1 LSSSDL
7 WLKWLEQLATQQGL
21 RLSLVGGAV
30 RDQLLG
36 LSQPSKDLD
45 LVVEGSRAW
54 PALELKAAVEKASS
68 LPKGFV
74 LQNSQGF
81 DAFGTAQLQL
91 LTPTGPLLCDLS
103 SARVEHYAFPGAH
116 PCVSLGSLEDDLQRR
131 DFSLNAI
138 AQRLPAKGQLL
149 LDPFHGAR
157 ALEEGQLEL
166 LHRSSLSDDPTRLV
180 RGARYGARLNLTL
193 SPDSAKQAATVLQ
206 RRPWPQDAPAL
217 AARLRMELELLFAE
231 SCWPTAVRL
240 LQQWGGLELLVPRW
254 KQLPAGGLAWLQH
267 LCQWGMALQGKT
279 SAPVPAGSLQLLG
292 LLLLAP
298 EANNEIASLGERLQ
312 LPQGLQNHLEKSLEM
327 RQWLQQ
333 LPAGL
338 DWDPSQWTR
347 ELESKGMA
355 HQPTLALL
363 VTGPNFSPWRRPL
376 LRWLWRWRLIQS
388 PVSAQELLRNGW
400 SSGPALGEELRRQ
413 RSIALNQQP

>member
-7 WLKWLEQLATQQGL
+7 WLKWLEQLASQQGL
-21 RLSLVGGAV
+21 QLSVVGGAV

-54 PALELKAAVEKASS
+54 PALELKAAVEKTSS
-68 LPKGFV
+68 LPNGFV
-74 LQNSQGF
+74 LLNSQGF

-91 LTPTGPLLCDLS
+91 STPDGPLLCDLS
-103 SARVEHYAFPGAH
+103 SARLEHYPFPGAH
-116 PCVSLGSLEDDLQRR
+116 PYVSLGSLENDLHRR
-131 DFSLNAI
+131 DFSLNAM
-138 AQRLPAKGQLL
+138 AQRLPAKGQHL

-157 ALEEGQLEL
+157 ALEARQLEL
-166 LHRSSLSDDPTRLV
+166 LHPSSLSDDPTRLV
-180 RGARYGARLNLTL
+180 RGVRYAARLNLTL

-206 RRPWPQDAPAL
+206 QWPWPQEAPAL
-217 AARLRMELELLFAE
+217 AARLRMELELLFE
-231 SCWPTAVRL
+231 EPCWPTAVRL
-240 LQQWGGLELLVPRW
+240 LQQWGGLELLFPNW
-254 KQLPAGGLAWLQH
+254 QELSSGSLAWLQH
-267 LCQWGMALQGKT
+267 LCQWGAALQSKT

-298 EANNEIASLGERLQ
+298 KANNEIASLGERLH

-338 DWDPSQWTR
+338 DWDPSQWTS
-347 ELESKGMA
+347 ELESRGTA

-388 PVSAQELLRNGW
+388 PASAQELLRDGW
-400 SSGPALGEELRRQ
+400 SSGPALGAELRRQ

>member
-1 LSSSDL
+1 M
-7 WLKWLEQLATQQGL
+7 
-21 RLSLVGGAV
+21 

-36 LSQPSKDLD
+36 FSQPSKDLD

-103 SARVEHYAFPGAH
+103 SARVEHYAFPGDH
-116 PCVSLGSLEDDLQRR
+116 PSVSLGSLEDDLHRR

-138 AQRLPAKGQLL
+138 AQRLPATGQLL

-157 ALEEGQLEL
+157 ALEAGQLEL
-166 LHRSSLSDDPTRLV
+166 LNSSSLSDDPTRLV
-180 RGARYGARLNLTL
+180 RGVRYGARLNLTL

-231 SCWPTAVRL
+231 ACWPTAVRL

-267 LCQWGMALQGKT
+267 LRQWGTALQSKT
-279 SAPVPAGSLQLLG
+279 SVPVSAGSLQLLG

-298 EANNEIASLGERLQ
+298 EGNNEIASLGERLQ

-333 LPAGL
+333 LPEEL
-338 DWDPSQWTR
+338 DWDPSLWTH
-347 ELESKGMA
+347 ELESKGA
-355 HQPTLALL
+355 ANHPTLALL
-363 VTGPNFSPWRRPL
+363 VTGPNFSPWRRRL

-388 PVSAQELLRNGW
+388 PVSAQDLLRDGW
-400 SSGPALGEELRRQ
+400 SSGPALGAELRRQ

>member
-1 LSSSDL
+1 M
-7 WLKWLEQLATQQGL
+7 
-21 RLSLVGGAV
+21 

-36 LSQPSKDLD
+36 FSQPSKDLD

-68 LPKGFV
+68 MLPSGFV

-103 SARVEHYAFPGAH
+103 SARLEHYAFPGAH
-116 PCVSLGSLEDDLQRR
+116 PCVSLGSLEDDLHRR

-138 AQRLPAKGQLL
+138 AQRLPAKGQPL

-157 ALEEGQLEL
+157 ALEARQLEL
-166 LHRSSLSDDPTRLV
+166 LHPSSLSDDPTRLV
-180 RGARYGARLNLTL
+180 RGVRYGARLNLTL
-193 SPDSAKQAATVLQ
+193 SPDSATQAKAVLQ
-206 RRPWPQDAPAL
+206 EWPWPQDAPAL

-240 LQQWGGLELLVPRW
+240 LQQWGGLGLLIPQW
-254 KQLPAGGLAWLQH
+254 NQLPAGGLAWLQH
-267 LCQWGMALQGKT
+267 LRQWGMALQNKT
-279 SAPVPAGSLQLLG
+279 SALVPAGSLQVLG

-298 EANNEIASLGERLQ
+298 GANNEIASLGKRLQ

-333 LPAGL
+333 LPAEL

-347 ELESKGMA
+347 ELESRGTA

-388 PVSAQELLRNGW
+388 PVSAKELLRHGW
-400 SSGPALGEELRRQ
+400 SSGPALGAELRRQ

>member
-1 LSSSDL
+1 M
-7 WLKWLEQLATQQGL
+7 
-21 RLSLVGGAV
+21 

-36 LSQPSKDLD
+36 LIQPSKALD

-54 PALELKAAVEKASS
+54 PALELKAAVEKASR

-138 AQRLPAKGQLL
+138 AQRLPAKGQVL

-180 RGARYGARLNLTL
+180 RGARYGARFNLRL

-240 LQQWGGLELLVPRW
+240 LQQWGGLELLLPRW
-254 KQLPAGGLAWLQH
+254 KLLPAGGLAWLHH
-267 LCQWGMALQGKT
+267 LRQWGTALQSKT

-312 LPQGLQNHLEKSLEM
+312 LPQGLQNHLAKSLEM
-327 RQWLQQ
+327 RQWLQP
-333 LPAGL
+333 LPSEL
-338 DWDPSQWTR
+338 EWRPSQWTH
-347 ELESKGMA
+347 ELESKGA
-355 HQPTLALL
+355 SNQLTLVLL
-363 VTGPNFSPWRRPL
+363 QTGPNFSPWRRPL

-388 PVSAQELLRNGW
+388 PVSAKELLRDGW
-400 SSGPALGEELRRQ
+400 SSGPALGAELRRQ